1 MAYSVHV
8 DSSASFDAE
17 YRFGRPHVYLT
28 PQEIARV
35 LIARSRLGDTRANR
49 VAESIEPAARRS
61 VTPGLRFTP
70 DGQQVMFEEGDAL
83 AHSCARSVDEH
94 PCSVDWHSDRAANH

>member
-1 MAYSVHV
+1 VAYSVHV

-35 LIARSRLGDTRANR
+35 LIARSRLGDTRADR
-49 VAESIEPAARRS
+49 AAESIEPAARRS
-61 VTPGLRFTP
+61 VSTHAGPSLH
-70 DGQQVMFEEGDAL
+70 A
-83 AHSCARSVDEH
+83 
-94 PCSVDWHSDRAANH
+94 

>member
-1 MAYSVHV
+1 VASSVHV
-8 DSSASFDAE
+8 DSSTSFDAE

-35 LIARSRLGDTRANR
+35 LIARSRLGDTRADR
-49 VAESIEPAARRS
+49 AAESIEPAARRS

-94 PCSVDWHSDRAANH
+94 ACSVDWHSDRAANH